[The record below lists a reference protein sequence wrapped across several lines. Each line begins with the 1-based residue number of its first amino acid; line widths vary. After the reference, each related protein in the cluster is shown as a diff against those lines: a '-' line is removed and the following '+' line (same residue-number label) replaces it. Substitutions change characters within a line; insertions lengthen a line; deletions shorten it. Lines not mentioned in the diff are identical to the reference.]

1 MRWIA
6 SAAAVMVLSVVYVA
20 GQDLYVRLPADP
32 PTKNPLEADAAAIT
46 AGMGAYR
53 VRCADCHGMDARG
66 IRSPD
71 ITQVWARGRTDATLF
86 QTIRG
91 GKPGTEMPAF
101 PTPRTSDLD
110 IWRILA
116 YLKTLAAPA
125 PAEPARG
132 NPTAGESLFAA
143 NCIGCHRVGDRG
155 GHLGPDLSR
164 IGVARARAALGRQ
177 IRGDVAD
184 FRTGYE
190 PVTLTTPGGR
200 QIHGVKKNED
210 LFSVQVMDSSER
222 IQGYLRE
229 DMKTVTNEKKSAMPT
244 FGADRL
250 NDAELD
256 DLLAYLVTLQGAT
269 VDETGNR

>member
-6 SAAAVMVLSVVYVA
+6 SAAAVIVLSGVYVA
-20 GQDLYVRLPADP
+20 GQDLFVRLPADP
-32 PTKNPLEADAAAIT
+32 PAKNPLEADADAIT

-71 ITQVWARGRTDATLF
+71 ITQVWARGRTDAALF
-86 QTIRG
+86 QTIRR
-91 GKPGTEMPAF
+91 GKQGTEMPAF
-101 PTPRTSDLD
+101 PEPRTSDLD

-116 YLKTLAAPA
+116 YLKTLAASA

-132 NPTAGESLFAA
+132 NPATGETVFAA

-164 IGVARARAALGRQ
+164 IGVARARAALARQ
-177 IRGDVAD
+177 VRGDVVD

-190 PVTLTTPGGR
+190 PVTLTTPAGR

-210 LFSVQVMDSSER
+210 LFSIQIMDSSER
-222 IQGYLRE
+222 IQGYLRD
-229 DMKTVTNEKKSAMPT
+229 DMKTVTNEKKSAMPA

-250 NDAELD
+250 SDAELD